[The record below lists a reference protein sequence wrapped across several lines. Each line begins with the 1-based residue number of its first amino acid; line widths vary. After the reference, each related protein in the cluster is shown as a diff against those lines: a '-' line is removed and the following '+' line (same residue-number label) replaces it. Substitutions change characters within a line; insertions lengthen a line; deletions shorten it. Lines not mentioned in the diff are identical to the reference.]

1 MDKSAD
7 RSASCRWPEWG
18 IRLIEIAKLR
28 ACSRARLSVVPISAS
43 NIDLAPIRRTLQSKM
58 RL

>member
-1 MDKSAD
+1 LGQLTYRFGK
-7 RSASCRWPEWG
+7 P
-18 IRLIEIAKLR
+18 R
-28 ACSRARLSVVPISAS
+28 ACNRARLSVVPISAS